1 MQGFRSVASFGFG
14 GEEIASKPPQA
25 ICKTLAGIVNR
36 QRKHKTE
43 MTEEQLKMYF
53 QQIEDNFNKAV
64 ITNSV
69 EKIKKC
75 ITSDWVLV
83 DSQGG
88 IIPQERFFSVLEQGL
103 LSHSTMTK
111 EILRVKVY
119 GDIALVTGR
128 GQNTGTWQGQPM
140 EADEWITD
148 VYKKE
153 NEKWLCVLTHL
164 TPVKK

>member
-1 MQGFRSVASFGFG
+1 
-14 GEEIASKPPQA
+14 
-25 ICKTLAGIVNR
+25 
-36 QRKHKTE
+36 
-43 MTEEQLKMYF
+43 MTEEELKKQF
-53 QQIEDNFNKAV
+53 QVIEDNFNMAV
-64 ITNSV
+64 ISNSV
-69 EKIKKC
+69 DEIKKC

-88 IIPQERFFSVLEQGL
+88 IIPQEGFFSVLQKGQ

-119 GDIALVTGR
+119 DKIALVTGR
-128 GQNTGTWQGQPM
+128 GQNTGMWQGQPL

-153 NEKWLCVLTHL
+153 NDKWLCVLTHL
-164 TPVKK
+164 TPAKK

>member
-1 MQGFRSVASFGFG
+1 
-14 GEEIASKPPQA
+14 
-25 ICKTLAGIVNR
+25 
-36 QRKHKTE
+36 
-43 MTEEQLKMYF
+43 MTDEQLISEF
-53 QQIEDNFNKAV
+53 QKIEDEFNAAV
-64 ITNSV
+64 ISNSV
-69 EKIKKC
+69 DEIKKC
-75 ITSDWVLV
+75 ITIDWILV

-128 GQNTGTWQGQPM
+128 GQNTGTWQGQPL

-153 NEKWLCVLTHL
+153 KDKWLCVLTHL

>member
-1 MQGFRSVASFGFG
+1 
-14 GEEIASKPPQA
+14 
-25 ICKTLAGIVNR
+25 
-36 QRKHKTE
+36 
-43 MTEEQLKMYF
+43 MTEKQLVNQF
-53 QQIEDNFNKAV
+53 QQIENDFNTAV
-64 ITNSV
+64 LSNRT
-69 EKIKKC
+69 EEIKKC

-88 IIPQERFFSVLEQGL
+88 IIPQERFFNVLEQGL

-128 GQNTGTWQGQPM
+128 GQNTGIWQGQPL

-153 NEKWLCVLTHL
+153 NDKWLCVLTHL
-164 TPVKK
+164 TPVKKK

>member
-1 MQGFRSVASFGFG
+1 MP
-14 GEEIASKPPQA
+14 ELE
-25 ICKTLAGIVNR
+25 
-36 QRKHKTE
+36 
-43 MTEEQLKMYF
+43 LKNKF
-53 QQIEDNFNKAV
+53 QQIENNFNEAV
-64 ITNSV
+64 ISNNV
-69 EKIKKC
+69 EEIKDC
-75 ITSDWVLV
+75 ITEDWVLV

-88 IIPQERFFSVLEQGL
+88 IIPQERFFSVLEQNL

-119 GDIALVTGR
+119 GDIALVTSR

-148 VYKKE
+148 VYKME
-153 NEKWLCVLTHL
+153 NDKWLCVLTHL